1 MNLFDPLHCA
11 KLENRSSNSR
21 QGEDE
26 MVLQCIC
33 KKVNKF
39 TGGENVK

>member
-26 MVLQCIC
+26 MVLNVYA
-33 KKVNKF
+33 KK
-39 TGGENVK
+39 